1 MKRIVFSYVFRE
13 TLTPFGLGIL
23 VFTTVLLLQ
32 RIIRLIEMIVN
43 KGVPPGSVLKLILY
57 LLPYFFVF
65 TIPMA
70 LLLAV
75 LVAFSRL
82 QSDSEITALKASG
95 LSLGQLLPPVFLL
108 ATLCY
113 IVTTAITLAVLPY
126 ANHGFRNLLYT
137 VGKTKALV
145 GIKERVFI
153 DDFEGIVLYVDRMP
167 VKSDRMDGVLVLDQ
181 RSSDDPF
188 TIVARTGTV
197 LSDPETLTT
206 TLRLRDGSIH
216 RAREKGRIYQKV
228 DFELYDL
235 NLNLGN
241 HIDGPRVKKDRELT
255 IGELYKKA
263 GMVRAEGE
271 NDAPQRVEIH
281 SRFAMPVACFVF
293 ALLGVPLA
301 LQPVRSSRSVGFPL
315 SIAVF
320 ALYYV
325 LQKGGE
331 AMGAQGKLPALASA
345 WAPNVLIGSLAVYLL
360 WKRSRD
366 APVVVLDWLE
376 SGIEAVADWGKRVV
390 TRQGN

>member
-1 MKRIVFSYVFRE
+1 MKRIVSSYIFRE
-13 TLTPFGLGIL
+13 TLTPFGLGLL
-23 VFTTVLLLQ
+23 VFTMVLLLQ

-43 KGVPPGSVLKLILY
+43 KGVPPGSVFKLILY

-82 QSDSEITALKASG
+82 HADSEITALKASG
-95 LSLGQLLPPVFLL
+95 LSLGQLLPPVFFL
-108 ATLCY
+108 AAICY
-113 IVTTAITLAVLPY
+113 VVTTAITLSVLPN
-126 ANHGFRNLLYT
+126 ANHAFRNLLYS
-137 VGKTKALV
+137 VGRTKALV

-167 VKSDRMDGVLVLDQ
+167 VTSDRMEGVFVLDH
-181 RSSDDPF
+181 RSSEDPF
-188 TIVARTGTV
+188 TIVASTGTV
-197 LSDPETLTT
+197 LSDPAALTT

-216 RAREKGRIYQKV
+216 RARERGRIYQKV

-235 NLNLGN
+235 SLNLGSQ
-241 HIDGPRVKKDRELT
+241 ISGPRTKKNRELT
-255 IGELYKKA
+255 IGELYQKA
-263 GMVRAEGE
+263 GMVRAEGGD
-271 NDAPQRVEIH
+271 DAPQRVEIYA
-281 SRFAMPVACFVF
+281 RFAMPVACFVF

-301 LQPVRSSRSVGFPL
+301 LQSVRSSRSVGFPL

-331 AMGAQGKLPALASA
+331 ALGEQGKIPALASA
-345 WAPNVLIGSLAVYLL
+345 WAPNVLIGSLAGYLL

-366 APVVVLDWLE
+366 APVAVLEWLE
-376 SGIEAVADWGKRVV
+376 SGIEAATDRIRRLVAK
-390 TRQGN
+390 